1 MLRIMY
7 IIVFVTVSDRET
19 GKKIAQVLLERRLCA
34 CVNIVKGIESFFW
47 WQDKINREI
56 EDLLVIKTREVLFDK
71 LRAAV
76 IENHSYDTP
85 EIISVPI
92 QQISQKYAD
101 WLDSQTMH
109 E

>member
-1 MLRIMY
+1 LLRIMY